1 MQHSISRRRVG
12 AKAVFALSRDVC
24 LLQVARLGIALK
36 ASASGIQVELPDWY
50 APFEVGEAY
59 DDTLSLCVREGPLP
73 SSNGWQSLYCG
84 TNTWQ
89 LWRDG
94 DGRDVYVCPAV
105 DQPTRQITVD
115 SAYREGEI
123 VYKTGDVARSV
134 HTLYPLQDIDIKI
147 YANWLARYG
156 DLIMHACGIDD
167 AGAGYVCVGPSGAGK
182 STLASAL
189 VSDSQITVLG
199 EDNVIVRYLEGR
211 FLLYGTPWHTNPA
224 RCAPGGVPLQ
234 KLFLLDRKAEP
245 GVRSVTRLE
254 GIQRVLQDSFIPYYN
269 HTGVGRILDT
279 LGHLAEHVPF
289 YSLSYSLGSDVLR
302 LIREA

>member
-1 MQHSISRRRVG
+1 M
-12 AKAVFALSRDVC
+12 
-24 LLQVARLGIALK
+24 VACG
-36 ASASGIQVELPDWY
+36 SGIEVELPVSY
-50 APFEVGEAY
+50 ALFEANEPLASSM
-59 DDTLSLCVREGPLP
+59 SLRVRNGPLLC
-73 SSNGWQSLYCG
+73 SRGWKPLYYG
-84 TNTWQ
+84 MNTWQ

-94 DGRDVYVCPAV
+94 DGRHVYISPAL
-105 DQPTRQITVD
+105 DQPRRHISVD
-115 SAYREGEI
+115 SQYRDGE
-123 VYKTGDVARSV
+123 VVFGPVDGAKFEHA
-134 HTLYPLQDIDIKI
+134 LYPLQDMDIKI

-156 DLIMHACGIDD
+156 DLILHASGVVD
-167 AGAGYVCVGPSGAGK
+167 AGAGYAFVGPSGAGK

-189 VSDSQITVLG
+189 VENSQITVLG

-279 LGHLAEHVPF
+279 LGHLAEQVPF